1 VATLRALAAADAFG
15 SMGVD
20 RQRALWEILRLRDEE
35 LPLFDQAPIT
45 SALATPA
52 PSNPGIAIPGLDRGA
67 EALPLIPAFTQVV
80 HDYAATG
87 LSLKAHPVSFARAA
101 LHALHATPAGEL
113 ADETR
118 WPHGKRVAVAGL
130 VLVRQRPST
139 ASGILF
145 MTLEDETGVANLVV
159 RPGVYER
166 QRRALRQS
174 VALVAWGRV
183 ERAGQVVH
191 VLVERAANMNELAA
205 QRDAAAPSG
214 MQSLSRDFH

>member
-1 VATLRALAAADAFG
+1 
-15 SMGVD
+15 M
-20 RQRALWEILRLRDEE
+20 
-35 LPLFDQAPIT
+35 
-45 SALATPA
+45 
-52 PSNPGIAIPGLDRGA
+52 
-67 EALPLIPAFTQVV
+67 IPAFTQVV

-87 LSLKAHPVSFARAA
+87 LSLKAHPVSFARPALQA
-101 LHALHATPAGEL
+101 LHAAPAGEL
-113 ADETR
+113 ADEAR

-159 RPGVYER
+159 RPAVYER

-191 VLVERAANMNELAA
+191 VLVERAKNMNELAA
-205 QRDAAAPSG
+205 REDAAGPAA